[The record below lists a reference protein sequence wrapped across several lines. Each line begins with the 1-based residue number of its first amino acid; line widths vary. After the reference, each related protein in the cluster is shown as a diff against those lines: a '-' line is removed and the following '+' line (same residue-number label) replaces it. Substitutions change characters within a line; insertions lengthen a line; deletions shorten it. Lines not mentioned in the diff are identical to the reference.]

1 MSQAGIEGAPTDAGG
16 APDTPSG
23 AHGEREAVE
32 LLRRLVRFDTVNPP
46 GNERPAIEFLASHLQ
61 AAGFDCELRG
71 RSEPRPNLVA
81 RLRGRGD
88 GPTLC
93 LLSHVDTVLAD
104 PAAWTHDPWS
114 GDIADGFMWGRGTL
128 DMKDQTAAEV
138 AAVCALARA
147 GWRPAHG
154 DLLVVCLVDEEAG
167 GYEGAM
173 WLTENHPDLVRC
185 DYVINEGGGWR
196 FELDDRVL
204 YGVGC
209 AEKGVFRFVL
219 KTDGVAGHAS
229 MPEMGDN
236 ALLKLAPL
244 LTRLGERQ
252 PTLDVTEEPR
262 QLLVGL
268 GESAD
273 DPAAALARVRER
285 APELAVS
292 VAAMLGITFAPTRVF
307 ASEKINVIP
316 AAARIAVDCR
326 VPPGL
331 GEADVLRRVEEVLG
345 PDGYELEFT
354 EQVPG
359 NRSPFDTELVG
370 HIRAWVAEQ
379 EPDAVCVPSVLPGF
393 TDSRTFRA
401 AFPECQAYG
410 FFPHRY
416 MPITLHGPLVHGADE
431 RIDLRDLAYA
441 TRFFS
446 DLVRRVLG

>member
-1 MSQAGIEGAPTDAGG
+1 MSQAGIEGAPSEAGV
-16 APDTPSG
+16 A
-23 AHGEREAVE
+23 AGEGEAVE
-32 LLRRLVRFDTVNPP
+32 LLQRLVRFDTVNPP
-46 GNERPAIEFLASHLQ
+46 GNERAAQEFLAAHLQ
-61 AAGFDCELRG
+61 SAGFECELLG
-71 RSEPRPNLVA
+71 RTPERPNLIA
-81 RLRGRGD
+81 RLRGGGD

-114 GDIADGFMWGRGTL
+114 GDLADGFLWGRGAL

-138 AAVCALARA
+138 AAACALARS
-147 GWRPAHG
+147 GWRPARG
-154 DLLVVCLVDEEAG
+154 DLLVVCVVDEETG

-173 WLTENHPDLVRC
+173 WLTENHPDRVRC

-196 FELDDRVL
+196 LEYEDRVL

-219 KTDGVAGHAS
+219 MTDGVAGHAS

-244 LTRLGERQ
+244 LTRLGARQ
-252 PTLDVTEEPR
+252 PAPDLTEEPR
-262 QLLVGL
+262 LLLAAL
-268 GESAD
+268 GESTD
-273 DPAAALARVRER
+273 DPLSALAHVRER

-292 VAAMLGITFAPTRVF
+292 LAAMLGVTFAPTRVF

-316 AAARIAVDCR
+316 ASARIAVDCR

-331 GEADVLRRVEEVLG
+331 GEDDARRRITEVLG
-345 PDGYELEFT
+345 SEGYRLEFT
-354 EQVPG
+354 EMVPG
-359 NRSPFDTELVG
+359 NRSPFDSELVG
-370 HIRAWVAEQ
+370 HIKAWVAEQ
-379 EPDAVCVPSVLPGF
+379 EPEAICVPSVLPGF

-401 AFPECQAYG
+401 AFPECEAYG
-410 FFPHRY
+410 FFPHRH

-446 DLVRRVLG
+446 DVIQRVLA